1 MGMPASW
8 SYPRIV
14 TVPRAWSMTS
24 DVYVGR
30 KVAVTG
36 PAAVLEAPDTQALDV
51 SERGWRDTRLSR
63 NLRQGHRTALART
76 DRRGRPAAPGSR
88 VRRVMV

>member
-1 MGMPASW
+1 
-8 SYPRIV
+8 
-14 TVPRAWSMTS
+14 MTS

-63 NLRQGHRTALART
+63 NLRQGHRTALAEPTGAEDRQ
-76 DRRGRPAAPGSR
+76 RRGLAYTG
-88 VRRVMV
+88 

>member
-51 SERGWRDTRLSR
+51 SERGRRDTRLSR
-63 NLRQGHRTALART
+63 NLRQGHRTALAEPTGAEDRQ
-76 DRRGRPAAPGSR
+76 RRGLAYTG
-88 VRRVMV
+88 